1 MEVRI
6 SPEQEAFIKQA
17 VANGRYRTAEDAIGD
32 ALGKWERDERNR
44 AELLAALDEAES
56 DLESGDYS
64 EHTNATLPQLATEL
78 TREVRARREQS
89 S

>member
-6 SPEQEAFIKQA
+6 TPEQAAFIKQA

-32 ALGKWERDERNR
+32 ALGKWERNERNR
-44 AELLAALDEAES
+44 ADLLAALDEAEA
-56 DLESGDYS
+56 DLESGDFS

-78 TREVRARREQS
+78 KREARTRRE
-89 S
+89 